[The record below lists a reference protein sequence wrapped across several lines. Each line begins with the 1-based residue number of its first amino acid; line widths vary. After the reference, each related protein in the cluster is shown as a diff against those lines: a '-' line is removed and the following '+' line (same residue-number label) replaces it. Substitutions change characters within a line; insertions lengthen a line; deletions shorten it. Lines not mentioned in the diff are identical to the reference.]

1 MANVCIQMCSSMD
14 QIPMRILCT
23 FLVLLQ
29 GAVLDYY
36 LVYYKNN
43 YWCSWIVADVALLFT
58 FFMAFVISYR
68 HLILAKESAAQHTPI
83 QTGPLPLG
91 YFAWLVYSC
100 LLAARVAIIFKDI
113 AFKLKEEDFF
123 GPNTLKISIS
133 GAAFVFLFL
142 LLSHHNAETDSLR
155 KIFINELTGTVVF
168 DVLDSV
174 DVLDVLFNHKAIED
188 FPVHLDTA
196 IISIACI
203 NFILPTIPLMT
214 LSSTHFGHKKAPK
227 EILFLHKM
235 LLVFLVNLPLLI
247 IRLLL
252 WHILS
257 KEISVFPVKN
267 LIVIF
272 LVFYDMYEKRRE
284 EIERDGQEL
293 DVFDGETS
301 DLYRARHRHDSGSVS
316 QGSYKHRHPSG
327 SFSQDD
333 YKYRHGS
340 GSDHHHHHRHPSWS
354 PTQEDHGKHQYA
366 SGQGRRDYHHLRNA
380 SWSPPPIQ
388 EDHNKQQD
396 VSDPARKDHRDH
408 HHHHHQHP
416 SGSPRQEDYQYDKHA
431 GESVSQAHHHHRHL
445 SWSPRQEDYNN
456 QEHVNESVGEDD
468 QTPWHKS
475 SSVSHVD

>member
-1 MANVCIQMCSSMD
+1 MFGERFNKMAAVCIKMCSSMY

-29 GAVLDYY
+29 GVVLDYY

-68 HLILAKESAAQHTPI
+68 HLILAKESAERNTPI

-91 YFAWLVYSC
+91 YFAWFVYSC

-113 AFKLKEEDFF
+113 AFQLKEEDFF
-123 GPNTLKISIS
+123 GPNTLKICIS
-133 GAAFVFLFL
+133 SAAFVFLFL

-203 NFILPTIPLMT
+203 NLVLPTIPLMT
-214 LSSTHFGHKKAPK
+214 LSKTHFGHKKAPR

-252 WHILS
+252 WHVLS
-257 KEISVFPVKN
+257 KEISVFPIKN

-272 LVFYDMYEKRRE
+272 LVFYDMFEKRKE
-284 EIERDGQEL
+284 EIERDEREM
-293 DVFDGETS
+293 DEFDGETS
-301 DLYRARHRHDSGSVS
+301 DLCRSKHRHNSGSIS
-316 QGSYKHRHPSG
+316 QGSYKHQRHTSG

-333 YKYRHGS
+333 YRHRHGS
-340 GSDHHHHHRHPSWS
+340 GSLKQDDHHEEYSKHRHASGPVKHADHHHRNASWSPTHEEVFKYRHPSESLRQHDHHHHHHHGRHPSWS
-354 PTQEDHGKHQYA
+354 PTHE
-366 SGQGRRDYHHLRNA
+366 
-380 SWSPPPIQ
+380 
-388 EDHNKQQD
+388 
-396 VSDPARKDHRDH
+396 
-408 HHHHHQHP
+408 
-416 SGSPRQEDYQYDKHA
+416 EDYNRQPST
-431 GESVSQAHHHHRHL
+431 GGHHHHRQP
-445 SWSPRQEDYNN
+445 SWSPTHEEEDNRQSAGG
-456 QEHVNESVGEDD
+456 SVQLDN
-468 QTPWHKS
+468 QTPWQPHTS
-475 SSVSHVD
+475 GSVSQEE